1 MALGTDNGAKNL
13 GDQPK
18 ISTFAVLDLET
29 TNLPAFSNNRVSITE
44 LCIYAFEAALLKQD
58 NASKGVKGEDQEM
71 LPTPPRVLHKLNLLF
86 QPSMRVHPEAEQHTG
101 SWVADNRM
109 LQFHHIHMHL
119 PGLSNYLLERES
131 KLDRESAQ
139 LIISFIKHLPAPVCL
154 VAHNGWGFD
163 FPIVRQALEKLN
175 LEFPPSVTCVDSL
188 RAFLEID
195 DKRLREES
203 IIREPV
209 EAEHK
214 DQGEE
219 PDPEPCKP
227 DNEII
232 PHVETETMKEI
243 DWKTRNETTPK
254 RPILTPSQASAKRKQ
269 LSDEDDDEQTPAK
282 RTTQDFRSR
291 RQLFSGLKC
300 AETKRFPPRLK
311 YRLGSLYTSR
321 FNRPAHNAHQAEAD
335 VAMLTKLIQHY
346 GIDFL
351 AFAEEQAIPF
361 HQVKPLGSPAQAKR

>member
-1 MALGTDNGAKNL
+1 MAANTVSVGQNS
-13 GDQPK
+13 DQPK

-44 LCIYAFEAALLKQD
+44 LCIYAFEAALLKNCENKADTAENQ
-58 NASKGVKGEDQEM
+58 QEQQQV
-71 LPTPPRVLHKLNLLF
+71 LPAPPRVLHKLNLLF
-86 QPSMRVHPEAEQHTG
+86 QPSMRVHPEAEQHT
-101 SWVADNRM
+101 
-109 LQFHHIHMHL
+109 
-119 PGLSNYLLERES
+119 GLSNYLLERES

-154 VAHNGWGFD
+154 VAHNGWSFD
-163 FPIVRQALEKLN
+163 FPIVRQAFEKVD
-175 LEFPPSVTCVDSL
+175 LEFPHSVTCVDSL

-195 DKRLREES
+195 DKRFREES
-203 IIREPV
+203 IIKEPA
-209 EAEHK
+209 EAEQK
-214 DQGEE
+214 DHEEE
-219 PDPEPCKP
+219 PEPEPCEP
-227 DNEII
+227 ENEI
-232 PHVETETMKEI
+232 PPDGETEPIKEI

-254 RPILTPSQASAKRKQ
+254 RPILTPSQASLKRKQ
-269 LSDEDDDEQTPAK
+269 LSDEDDDLLGAQTPAK
-282 RTTQDFRSR
+282 RKTQDFRSR

-321 FNRPAHNAHQAEAD
+321 FNLPAYNAHQAEAD

-361 HQVKPLGSPAQAKR
+361 HQVKPLGSPAQGKR

>member
-1 MALGTDNGAKNL
+1 MAVNTVNVGQNS
-13 GDQPK
+13 GDRPK

-29 TNLPAFSNNRVSITE
+29 TNLPAFSNNRVGITE

-58 NASKGVKGEDQEM
+58 FTNKDLKCEKPEEQKI
-71 LPTPPRVLHKLNLLF
+71 LPAPPRVLHKLNLLF
-86 QPSMRVHPEAEQHTG
+86 QPSMRVHPEAEQHT
-101 SWVADNRM
+101 
-109 LQFHHIHMHL
+109 
-119 PGLSNYLLERES
+119 GLSNYLLERES

-163 FPIVRQALEKLN
+163 FPIVRQAFDKMN
-175 LEFPPSVTCVDSL
+175 LEFPHTVTCVDSL

-195 DKRLREES
+195 DKRFGEES
-203 IIREPV
+203 IVRIPWEAEQKDNGENPEPV
-209 EAEHK
+209 
-214 DQGEE
+214 
-219 PDPEPCKP
+219 PCEV
-227 DNEII
+227 DNEILQ
-232 PHVETETMKEI
+232 HVDTETIKEI

-269 LSDEDDDEQTPAK
+269 LFDEDDDLGAQTPTK

-321 FNRPAHNAHQAEAD
+321 FNRPAYNAHQAEAD

-346 GIDFL
+346 GMDFL

-361 HQVKPLGSPAQAKR
+361 HQVKPLGSLSQGKS